1 MLRLYPLATVFREV
15 DAALRES
22 LLFRRSQPR
31 MELLFE
37 YAEQIPDCEVL
48 DHATATPRTGVV
60 SGILDVETMRTKTES
75 MEFERF

>member
-1 MLRLYPLATVFREV
+1 MVM
-15 DAALRES
+15 RES

-48 DHATATPRTGVV
+48 DHPAATPRTGVV
-60 SGILDVETMRTKTES
+60 SGILDVETMRTKTED
-75 MEFERF
+75 MVLERF